1 MYTRLFTKT
10 CAYAPAYLH
19 VCMAN
24 VHALM
29 SNTHSHASNLLG
41 VPSSNTHSN
50 RLWNVGTTWRPVLF
64 SFDTVHFPL
73 GTAKENICV
82 WNTLKVQGIIHFW
95 ASWWKKISKFFLF
108 IFGLFI
114 YKGEQTNAWL
124 RSWQQKKMRVWCVRL
139 CNFLRACFNTFLLLF
154 SCSLHTVVFGPGRW
168 LSKKLKKGGH
178 VQTEGG
184 CVNMMCVLV
193 CLQGK
198 NLKNQEMTD
207 M

>member
-124 RSWQQKKMRVWCVRL
+124 RSWQKKKWEFGVCVCVIFCVRAL
-139 CNFLRACFNTFLLLF
+139 IP
-154 SCSLHTVVFGPGRW
+154 SCSCF
-168 LSKKLKKGGH
+168 H
-178 VQTEGG
+178 VLCTQWYS
-184 CVNMMCVLV
+184 VLAAGWV
-193 CLQGK
+193 K
-198 NLKNQEMTD
+198 N
-207 M
+207 

>member
-1 MYTRLFTKT
+1 MHLCLTHTRMHQTS
-10 CAYAPAYLH
+10 C
-19 VCMAN
+19 
-24 VHALM
+24 
-29 SNTHSHASNLLG
+29 

-64 SFDTVHFPL
+64 SFDSVHFPL
-73 GTAKENICV
+73 GTSKENIC
-82 WNTLKVQGIIHFW
+82 LKHSESSGNNSFLGFLM
-95 ASWWKKISKFFLF
+95 KKDFFNLSSACVFIRESK
-108 IFGLFI
+108 
-114 YKGEQTNAWL
+114 QM
-124 RSWQQKKMRVWCVRL
+124 RDCVHDKKKNESLVCAFVSFSACV
-139 CNFLRACFNTFLLLF
+139 LLIP
-154 SCSLHTVVFGPGRW
+154 SCSCFHVLCTQWYSVLAAGWVKN
-168 LSKKLKKGGH
+168 KKRGGH

>member
-1 MYTRLFTKT
+1 MHLCLTHTRMHQTS
-10 CAYAPAYLH
+10 C
-19 VCMAN
+19 
-24 VHALM
+24 
-29 SNTHSHASNLLG
+29 

-64 SFDTVHFPL
+64 SFDSVHFPL
-73 GTAKENICV
+73 GTSKENICV

-95 ASWWKKISKFFLF
+95 ASWWKKIFFNLSSACVFIRESK
-108 IFGLFI
+108 
-114 YKGEQTNAWL
+114 QMRDCVHDN
-124 RSWQQKKMRVWCVRL
+124 KKKKESLVCAFVSFSACV
-139 CNFLRACFNTFLLLF
+139 LLIP
-154 SCSLHTVVFGPGRW
+154 SCSCFHVLCTQWYSVLAAGWVKN
-168 LSKKLKKGGH
+168 KKRGGH

>member
-1 MYTRLFTKT
+1 MYTRLFKKT

-29 SNTHSHASNLLG
+29 SNTHSHASNLLCALLK
-41 VPSSNTHSN
+41 H
-50 RLWNVGTTWRPVLF
+50 
-64 SFDTVHFPL
+64 
-73 GTAKENICV
+73 
-82 WNTLKVQGIIHFW
+82 TLKQTVECRNYMAPSFVFFRQCALPLRHIQRKYLCLKHSESSGNNSFLGFLM
-95 ASWWKKISKFFLF
+95 KKDFFYLSSACVF
-108 IFGLFI
+108 INT
-114 YKGEQTNAWL
+114 QTNAWL
-124 RSWQQKKMRVWCVRL
+124 RSWQQQKKESLVCAFVSFSACVLLIPSCSCFHVLCTQWYSVLAAGWVKNKKM
-139 CNFLRACFNTFLLLF
+139 
-154 SCSLHTVVFGPGRW
+154 
-168 LSKKLKKGGH
+168 GGQ

>member
-1 MYTRLFTKT
+1 MHLCLTHTRMHQTS
-10 CAYAPAYLH
+10 C
-19 VCMAN
+19 
-24 VHALM
+24 
-29 SNTHSHASNLLG
+29 

-64 SFDTVHFPL
+64 SFDSVHFPL
-73 GTAKENICV
+73 GTSKENICV
-82 WNTLKVQGIIHFW
+82 WNTLKVHGIIHFW
-95 ASWWKKISKFFLF
+95 ASWWKNIFFNLSSACVFIRESK
-108 IFGLFI
+108 
-114 YKGEQTNAWL
+114 QM
-124 RSWQQKKMRVWCVRL
+124 RDCVHDKKKKRESLVCAFVSFSACV
-139 CNFLRACFNTFLLLF
+139 LLIP
-154 SCSLHTVVFGPGRW
+154 SCSCFHVLCTQWYSVLAAGWVKN
-168 LSKKLKKGGH
+168 KKRGGH